1 MLQSFYSETL
11 LFILVIYMLETISSY
26 LNTVLIFF
34 MIGAF
39 LYASR
44 KYGIFADLLNR
55 LVGTNTEMTEKINKL
70 VDLGSKSSL
79 YASGKATLKGMIE
92 DEVVQSFLTHS
103 KYYWLLK
110 PILMLITGHFGGNDI
125 AFCQFLLNEGKKYK
139 VTKNTVDIPDDLDL
153 TDLHAIKQQ
162 YAQVLEVVNKRIK
175 QLEEK
180 KEKKDVPLPPPPQQP
195 QQ

>member
-1 MLQSFYSETL
+1 
-11 LFILVIYMLETISSY
+11 MLEAISSY
-26 LNTVLIFF
+26 LNTVLTFF

-55 LVGTNTEMTEKINKL
+55 LVGTNTELVEKINKL
-70 VDLGSKSSL
+70 ADLASKSSL
-79 YASGKATLKGMIE
+79 YASGKTAIKGMIE
-92 DEVVQSFLTHS
+92 DEVVQAFLTHS

-139 VTKNTVDIPDDLDL
+139 VPKNTVDIPDDLDL
-153 TDLHAIKQQ
+153 EDLHAIKQQ
-162 YAQVLEVVNKRIK
+162 YTQVLEVINKRIK

-180 KEKKDVPLPPPPQQP
+180 KEKEKKDAPLPPQQL